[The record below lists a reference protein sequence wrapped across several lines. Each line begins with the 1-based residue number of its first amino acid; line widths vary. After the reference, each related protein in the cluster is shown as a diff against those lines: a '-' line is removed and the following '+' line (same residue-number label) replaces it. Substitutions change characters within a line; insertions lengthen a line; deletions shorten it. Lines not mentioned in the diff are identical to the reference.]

1 MRVLKRKIPLFALV
15 GLAFAVP
22 ALAQTGDLV
31 RPGEPIPVACA
42 DSDVTPERNRRAS
55 DLFKTGKIAAE
66 NMEREKAIF
75 YYLDAY
81 RADCTGHAVLL
92 KIAELWELKGN
103 KVEALRYT
111 QSFLDRAKA
120 DDPNRESATVRR
132 DRLKRDIAAAPTASN
147 TTPTAT
153 TSTTTTAPTATATAT
168 STAVPTA
175 TATTTADGGGHTIL
189 PWVVTGV
196 GGAVL
201 ITGGIITFLG
211 AGKVSDAEA
220 ICPNHACPGTLG
232 KAAQDAAS
240 QKGNDGRN
248 QETIGIIIGS
258 VGLAAIAGGLV
269 WHFLEPTGPKPST
282 ARLTPAITPQVAPGY
297 AGVSVGGRF

>member
-31 RPGEPIPVACA
+31 KPGEPIPVACA

-103 KVEALRYT
+103 KAEGLRYT

-132 DRLKRDIAAAPTASN
+132 DRLKRDLAAAPTASA
-147 TTPTAT
+147 TPTAT
-153 TSTTTTAPTATATAT
+153 TSTIATAPTATGT

-175 TATTTADGGGHTIL
+175 TATTGNGGGHTIL
-189 PWVVTGV
+189 PWVLTGV

-201 ITGGIITFLG
+201 ITGGIITILG
-211 AGKVSDAEA
+211 AGKVSEAEKT
-220 ICPNHACPGTLG
+220 CPNHACPDALG
-232 KAAQDAAS
+232 KAAQDAAA

-248 QETIGIIIGS
+248 QETIGVIVGS

-269 WHFLEPTGPKPST
+269 WHFLEPTGPKPGT
-282 ARLTPAITPQVAPGY
+282 ARLTPAITPQVSPGY